1 MTYSFTGKLWRW
13 KGEAPASWVFVTL
26 PGDIAFEI
34 KCQVADHRA
43 WGSVAVEARI
53 GATSWNT
60 SLFPEKASG
69 SYLLPVKAAVRRAEN
84 LGDGD
89 EATIQLTVKG

>member
-1 MTYSFTGKLWRW
+1 MSYSFTGRLWRW
-13 KGEAPASWVFVTL
+13 QGEAPASWIFVTL

-34 KCQVADHRA
+34 KCQVADRRA

-53 GATSWNT
+53 GATAWHT
-60 SLFPEKASG
+60 SLFPEKAAG
-69 SYLLPVKAAVRRAEN
+69 SYLLPIKASVRKTEN

-89 EATIQLTVKG
+89 EATIELTVKG